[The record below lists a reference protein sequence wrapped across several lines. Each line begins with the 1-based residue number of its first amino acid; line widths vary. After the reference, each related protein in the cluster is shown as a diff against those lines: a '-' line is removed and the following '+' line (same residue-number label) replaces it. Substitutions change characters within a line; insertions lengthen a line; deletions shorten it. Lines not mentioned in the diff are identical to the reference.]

1 MVDERHLSW
10 DGCLNVRDLGGLPT
24 HDGRVTRF
32 GAVVRSDA
40 SDELSGSGWEALTS
54 HGVRT
59 IVDLRD
65 ASERLVDA
73 RRHEVDVLHVPVLDF
88 DDQEF
93 WREWRWLDVRDM
105 AGFYRSILER
115 WPERFAQAVA
125 TVAHARPGCVLV
137 HCLVGR
143 DRTGLVTAFLLTL
156 AGVPRDVIVADY
168 ALSAARL
175 QPRYDAWIAAA
186 ETEDKRERLRRE
198 NASDAAFL
206 ESVLD
211 AIDVED
217 YLRSAGTTDDDIHA
231 VRARLVERQP

>member
-1 MVDERHLSW
+1 MVGERHLSW

-40 SDELSGSGWEALTS
+40 SDELSSAGWEALTS

-65 ASERLVDA
+65 ASERRADA
-73 RRHEVDVLHVPVLDF
+73 RREEIDVLHVPVIDF
-88 DDQEF
+88 DDAEF
-93 WREWRWLDVRDM
+93 WREWQWLEVRDM

-115 WPERFAQAVA
+115 WPERFAEAVA
-125 TVAHARPGCVLV
+125 TVAHAKPGCVLV

-143 DRTGLVTAFLLTL
+143 DRTGLVSAFLLTL

-186 ETEDKRERLRRE
+186 GSEDKRERLRRE
-198 NASDAAFL
+198 NTSDASFL

-217 YLRSAGTTDDDIHA
+217 YLRSAGTTDDDIQA
-231 VRARLVERQP
+231 VRARLV